1 MFFLYSDNNSSL
13 KWSLPKLILRVVWGY
28 FVKPL
33 SLHSLAQY
41 ILVPIP
47 CADYDLLWH
56 RHVVKYME
64 IMHLMIRNSI
74 RWSFSWKSTII
85 IGSVEC
91 MTKLLGSRG
100 YMRWKVIWSKW
111 RIQRK
116 WFNDWHIPS
125 IFFGEFQTVFH
136 KKFFFRN
143 SSKKYW
149 LQAKVYK
156 NCNTCVYMYL
166 Y

>member
-1 MFFLYSDNNSSL
+1 MNKSFFIIMFFLYSDNNSSL

-33 SLHSLAQY
+33 CLHSLAQY

-56 RHVVKYME
+56 RHVVKYMK
-64 IMHLMIRNSI
+64 IMHFIHLNSNQG
-74 RWSFSWKSTII
+74 SSLSWKSTIYNV
-85 IGSVEC
+85 SVICKTEFSW
-91 MTKLLGSRG
+91 SRG

-125 IFFGEFQTVFH
+125 IFFG
-136 KKFFFRN
+136 
-143 SSKKYW
+143 
-149 LQAKVYK
+149 
-156 NCNTCVYMYL
+156 
-166 Y
+166 